1 MFPVSIGYNYVMI
14 KQKLQED
21 RNTAMKAKDQ
31 EKLTTIRYILAQIAN
46 KEIDK
51 HSDLTD
57 PEIID
62 LLRKEAKKLDE
73 SITAFKT
80 GGRNDLVA
88 EYEAQ
93 KNIIAVYL
101 PKELSDD
108 ELKAKVQEII
118 GKNQELYDKNPNAL
132 IGICIKELSSQA
144 APSRISTIVRNP

>member
-1 MFPVSIGYNYVMI
+1 ML
-14 KQKLQED
+14 KQKLQEQRD
-21 RNTAMKAKDQ
+21 IAMKAKDQ
-31 EKLTTIRYILAQIAN
+31 ERLTTIRYILAQITN

-57 PEIID
+57 TEIID
-62 LLRKEAKKLDE
+62 ILRKESKKLDE

-93 KNIIAVYL
+93 KNIIASYL

-108 ELKAKVQEII
+108 ELKAKIQEII
-118 GKNQELYDKNPNAL
+118 GKNQELYNKNPNAL
-132 IGICIKELSSQA
+132 IGICIKELSSLA
-144 APSRISTIVRNP
+144 SPSRISAIVRKP

>member
-1 MFPVSIGYNYVMI
+1 ML

-31 EKLTTIRYILAQIAN
+31 ERLTTIRYILSQITN

-51 HSDLTD
+51 HNELTD
-57 PEIID
+57 AEIID
-62 LLRKEAKKLDE
+62 LLRKEAKKLEE
-73 SITAFKT
+73 SITAFKS

-93 KNIIAVYL
+93 KNVIAQYL
-101 PKELSDD
+101 PKELSDA
-108 ELKAKVQEII
+108 ELKAKIQEII
-118 GKNQELYDKNPNAL
+118 SKNQALYDKNPNAL

-144 APSRISTIVRNP
+144 SPSRISAIVRKP